1 MKFLEV
7 RSSFNVPNWPLKQ
20 ITIRRGLVNDLSRSQ
35 DEQLEDHRQLLRR
48 RRRELREI
56 TIPQKNI
63 NCLYSVIVIQL
74 QNLLP
79 LILYFLAHTVLCSII
94 SQVFLFDFFKV
105 FFCLPPTDKQTTIKF
120 IIFPV
125 IQFNRNINVGHP
137 PTIVSG
143 EKMAIQIF
151 RIK

>member
-48 RRRELREI
+48 RRRRRELREI

-94 SQVFLFDFFKV
+94 S
-105 FFCLPPTDKQTTIKF
+105 
-120 IIFPV
+120 
-125 IQFNRNINVGHP
+125 
-137 PTIVSG
+137 
-143 EKMAIQIF
+143 
-151 RIK
+151 